1 MDQPF
6 DEPGDSG
13 LTDYE
18 RQRLELMRKNLDR
31 MHDLQLPALAASLP
45 PARATKATAR
55 GLPAAKK
62 GWVRGRGESKPMFP
76 AGAGYFAPQYPLR
89 VLVLAPLGRVGRGR
103 EVAPWG

>member
-1 MDQPF
+1 MPAKRAARGHPGDEMPEPEMIDQPF
-6 DEPGDSG
+6 DELGDSG

-62 GWVRGRGESKPMFP
+62 GWVRERIIC
-76 AGAGYFAPQYPLR
+76 R
-89 VLVLAPLGRVGRGR
+89 
-103 EVAPWG
+103 